1 MLGDGLLNLHTDF
14 FIIFANT
21 IDKST
26 HFVIQCNTRKE
37 VFHMTI
43 SLRLNDEDTLLIKK
57 YAELNKMSVSELIRQ
72 TVMERIENEYDLELF
87 NKAINEYKDDPVTY
101 SLDEVEKELGLL
113 GFIKSNLQNEH

>member
-1 MLGDGLLNLHTDF
+1 MLGNGLLNLHTDF

-21 IDKST
+21 IDKSAY
-26 HFVIQCNTRKE
+26 FVIP
-37 VFHMTI
+37 
-43 SLRLNDEDTLLIKK
+43 LRLNDEDTLVIKK

-113 GFIKSNLQNEH
+113 

>member
-1 MLGDGLLNLHTDF
+1 MLGNGLLNLHTDF

-21 IDKST
+21 IDKSAY
-26 HFVIQCNTRKE
+26 FVIQCNTRKE

-72 TVMERIENEYDLELF
+72 TVMERIEKRIRLRAF
-87 NKAINEYKDDPVTY
+87 
-101 SLDEVEKELGLL
+101 
-113 GFIKSNLQNEH
+113 

>member
-21 IDKST
+21 IDKLT
-26 HFVIQCNTRKE
+26 HFVIQCNTRKD

-72 TVMERIENEYDLELF
+72 SVIERIEDEYDLEMYA
-87 NKAINEYKDDPVTY
+87 KAYEEYKNNPRTY
-101 SLDEVEKELGLL
+101 SLDEVESELGL
-113 GFIKSNLQNEH
+113 K